1 MNMKRPLEL
10 ILCAAIVGGWPLL
23 AVAAP
28 QLRSPIIVEGP
39 NLTLGHI
46 FEDAGSAAD
55 VRVGPSPEPGERTVI
70 RPGHLA
76 RFAKQHGLSWTPG
89 PAVNTVV
96 ILRSST
102 RLAADDVAVALR
114 QALRDAGAR
123 GHFDVELRT
132 RNLNV
137 ALPLDSTFELDIE
150 RLSYDEESGR
160 FTASL
165 RVAGD
170 GFATKEVALDGTAHS
185 VVEVPVTTRSISKGE
200 VIGET
205 DIAWVE
211 IRGSQVGRRTVTE
224 LDQLV
229 GQEAKRQI
237 RPDKPIRVNDVW
249 AQRLVRKGSL
259 VNIIVETRYMVLQT
273 SGQAAEDGAL
283 GDVVR
288 VMNLK
293 SRRTVQGIVSAD
305 GEIKIPHN
313 GAFQSSAAN

>member
-1 MNMKRPLEL
+1 MNVKRPLQL
-10 ILCAAIVGGWPLL
+10 ILCAAIVAGWPML
-23 AVAAP
+23 AAAAP

-89 PAVNTVV
+89 PAVNAVV
-96 ILRSST
+96 IRRSST
-102 RLAADDVAVALR
+102 RLAAQDVEATLR

-132 RNLNV
+132 RNLDV
-137 ALPLDSTFELDIE
+137 ALPLDSAFELDVE
-150 RLSYDEESGR
+150 RLSYDQESGR

-165 RVAGD
+165 RVAGED
-170 GFATKEVALDGTAHS
+170 FATKEIALDGTAHS
-185 VVEVPVTTRSISKGE
+185 VLEVPVTTRSIAKGE
-200 VIGET
+200 IIDET
-205 DIAWVE
+205 DVAWVE
-211 IRGSQVGRRTVTE
+211 IRGRDVGRQTATE
-224 LDQLV
+224 LAQIV
-229 GQEAKRQI
+229 GQEAKRRI
-237 RPDKPIRVNDVW
+237 RSDTPVRVIDVW
-249 AQRLVRKGSL
+249 APRLVRKGSL

-293 SRRTVQGIVSAD
+293 SRRTLQGIVSAN
-305 GEIKIPHN
+305 GEISIPHN
-313 GAFQSSAAN
+313 GAYQSTAAN